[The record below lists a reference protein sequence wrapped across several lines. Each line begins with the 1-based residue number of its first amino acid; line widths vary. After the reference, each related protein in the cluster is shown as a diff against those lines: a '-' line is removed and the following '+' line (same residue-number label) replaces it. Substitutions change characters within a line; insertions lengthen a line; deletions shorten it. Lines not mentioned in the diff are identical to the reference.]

1 MVSAV
6 TRHLSAGAARH
17 AVLVG
22 ASAVSVF
29 PVVWILLT
37 SLKPRGAWQTAEV
50 ELFYSPNL
58 ENYTQVLTSSSFL
71 LWFSN
76 SVVVAGGTTLVAVFV
91 AATTGYAL
99 SRFRFPGMRPLLW
112 SLLITQMFPVA
123 ILIVPIYNVL
133 AGMGLIN
140 NHAGLILTYLT
151 IAIPFCAWM
160 LRGYMD
166 SIPVEIDEAGRMD
179 GLSPWGTFFRL
190 ILPLSRP
197 GVAVVAFYAFIT
209 AWGEVAYATA
219 FMTSESN
226 YTLAVGLGQFVGQ
239 QKAEWGMLSAAS
251 VLIAAPATVVFLLV
265 QRHLVSGLT
274 AGGTKS

>member
-1 MVSAV
+1 M
-6 TRHLSAGAARH
+6 
-17 AVLVG
+17 
-22 ASAVSVF
+22 
-29 PVVWILLT
+29 
-37 SLKPRGAWQTAEV
+37 KPRGAWQTAEV